1 LVDDEKI
8 RDLNLGTLSLYGGKG
23 NMSSKS
29 SAPSAVLL
37 FTLQPVL
44 SPFLSE
50 REVAAG
56 GPKIAPVSRNDI
68 IANSEEVCYND
79 QRRVD
84 DLCRGTRVFL

>member
-1 LVDDEKI
+1 MIDDEKI

-29 SAPSAVLL
+29 LTPTAVLL
-37 FTLQPVL
+37 FTVQPVL

-56 GPKIAPVSRNDI
+56 GPKSAPVPRNEMYK
-68 IANSEEVCYND
+68 N
-79 QRRVD
+79 
-84 DLCRGTRVFL
+84 